1 MAGRERWQRDGG
13 RAAGGSA
20 VSAAG
25 HRRAG
30 RRGVRLLAFA
40 RRARH
45 RTVAEGARSAR
56 AATRLAGH
64 RARLAGHLRLTSAKA
79 FNHPPSAAL
88 TAVPKA
94 ADRVNYMG
102 NAIEVTDDTF
112 ESTIADNKLVLV
124 DFWAPWCGPCR
135 MVAPVLEEIADEH
148 GDKVTIA
155 KVNTDENQ
163 AVASK
168 HGIMSI
174 PTMMLFKDGEKIDQM
189 VGALPKPQIMA
200 KLEPHF

>member
-1 MAGRERWQRDGG
+1 M
-13 RAAGGSA
+13 GS
-20 VSAAG
+20 
-25 HRRAG
+25 
-30 RRGVRLLAFA
+30 
-40 RRARH
+40 
-45 RTVAEGARSAR
+45 
-56 AATRLAGH
+56 
-64 RARLAGHLRLTSAKA
+64 
-79 FNHPPSAAL
+79 
-88 TAVPKA
+88 
-94 ADRVNYMG
+94 
-102 NAIEVTDDTF
+102 AIEVTDDTF

-135 MVAPVLEEIADEH
+135 MVAPVLDEIAGEH

-200 KLEPHF
+200 KLQPHF

>member
-1 MAGRERWQRDGG
+1 
-13 RAAGGSA
+13 
-20 VSAAG
+20 
-25 HRRAG
+25 
-30 RRGVRLLAFA
+30 
-40 RRARH
+40 
-45 RTVAEGARSAR
+45 
-56 AATRLAGH
+56 
-64 RARLAGHLRLTSAKA
+64 
-79 FNHPPSAAL
+79 
-88 TAVPKA
+88 
-94 ADRVNYMG
+94 MG
-102 NAIEVTDDTF
+102 NTIEVTDDTF
-112 ESTIADNKLVLV
+112 ESIIADNPLVLV

-135 MVAPVLEEIADEH
+135 MVAPVLDEIAGEH

-163 AVASK
+163 VVASK

>member
-1 MAGRERWQRDGG
+1 
-13 RAAGGSA
+13 
-20 VSAAG
+20 
-25 HRRAG
+25 
-30 RRGVRLLAFA
+30 
-40 RRARH
+40 
-45 RTVAEGARSAR
+45 
-56 AATRLAGH
+56 
-64 RARLAGHLRLTSAKA
+64 
-79 FNHPPSAAL
+79 
-88 TAVPKA
+88 
-94 ADRVNYMG
+94 MG
-102 NAIEVTDDTF
+102 NPIEVTDDTF

-135 MVAPVLEEIADEH
+135 MVAPVLDEIAGEH
-148 GDKVTIA
+148 GEKVTIA

-163 AVASK
+163 VVASK

>member
-1 MAGRERWQRDGG
+1 
-13 RAAGGSA
+13 
-20 VSAAG
+20 
-25 HRRAG
+25 
-30 RRGVRLLAFA
+30 
-40 RRARH
+40 
-45 RTVAEGARSAR
+45 
-56 AATRLAGH
+56 
-64 RARLAGHLRLTSAKA
+64 
-79 FNHPPSAAL
+79 
-88 TAVPKA
+88 
-94 ADRVNYMG
+94 MG
-102 NAIEVTDDTF
+102 KTIEVTDDTF
-112 ESTIADNKLVLV
+112 ESIIADNKLVLV

-135 MVAPVLEEIADEH
+135 MVAPVLDEIAGEH

-163 AVASK
+163 VVASK

>member
-1 MAGRERWQRDGG
+1 
-13 RAAGGSA
+13 
-20 VSAAG
+20 
-25 HRRAG
+25 
-30 RRGVRLLAFA
+30 
-40 RRARH
+40 
-45 RTVAEGARSAR
+45 
-56 AATRLAGH
+56 
-64 RARLAGHLRLTSAKA
+64 
-79 FNHPPSAAL
+79 
-88 TAVPKA
+88 
-94 ADRVNYMG
+94 MG
-102 NAIEVTDDTF
+102 KTIEVTDDTF
-112 ESTIADNKLVLV
+112 ESIIADNKLVLV

-135 MVAPVLEEIADEH
+135 MVAPVLDEIAGEH
-148 GDKVTIA
+148 GDKVTIV

>member
-1 MAGRERWQRDGG
+1 
-13 RAAGGSA
+13 
-20 VSAAG
+20 
-25 HRRAG
+25 
-30 RRGVRLLAFA
+30 
-40 RRARH
+40 
-45 RTVAEGARSAR
+45 
-56 AATRLAGH
+56 
-64 RARLAGHLRLTSAKA
+64 
-79 FNHPPSAAL
+79 
-88 TAVPKA
+88 
-94 ADRVNYMG
+94 MG
-102 NAIEVTDDTF
+102 NPIEVTDDTF

-135 MVAPVLEEIADEH
+135 MVAPVLDEIAGEH

>member
-1 MAGRERWQRDGG
+1 M
-13 RAAGGSA
+13 S
-20 VSAAG
+20 
-25 HRRAG
+25 
-30 RRGVRLLAFA
+30 
-40 RRARH
+40 
-45 RTVAEGARSAR
+45 
-56 AATRLAGH
+56 
-64 RARLAGHLRLTSAKA
+64 
-79 FNHPPSAAL
+79 NP
-88 TAVPKA
+88 
-94 ADRVNYMG
+94 
-102 NAIEVTDDTF
+102 IEVTDDTF

-135 MVAPVLEEIADEH
+135 MVAPVLDEIAGEH

-155 KVNTDENQ
+155 KVNTDDNQ

>member
-1 MAGRERWQRDGG
+1 
-13 RAAGGSA
+13 
-20 VSAAG
+20 
-25 HRRAG
+25 
-30 RRGVRLLAFA
+30 
-40 RRARH
+40 
-45 RTVAEGARSAR
+45 
-56 AATRLAGH
+56 
-64 RARLAGHLRLTSAKA
+64 
-79 FNHPPSAAL
+79 
-88 TAVPKA
+88 
-94 ADRVNYMG
+94 MG
-102 NAIEVTDDTF
+102 NTIEVTDDTF
-112 ESTIADNKLVLV
+112 ESVIADNPLVLV

-135 MVAPVLEEIADEH
+135 IVAPVLDEIAGEH

-163 AVASK
+163 VVASK

>member
-1 MAGRERWQRDGG
+1 
-13 RAAGGSA
+13 
-20 VSAAG
+20 
-25 HRRAG
+25 
-30 RRGVRLLAFA
+30 
-40 RRARH
+40 
-45 RTVAEGARSAR
+45 
-56 AATRLAGH
+56 
-64 RARLAGHLRLTSAKA
+64 
-79 FNHPPSAAL
+79 
-88 TAVPKA
+88 
-94 ADRVNYMG
+94 MG

-112 ESTIADNKLVLV
+112 ESTITDDKLVLV

-135 MVAPVLEEIADEH
+135 MVAPVLDEIAGEH
-148 GDKVTIA
+148 GDKVTIV

-200 KLEPHF
+200 KLQPHF

>member
-1 MAGRERWQRDGG
+1 
-13 RAAGGSA
+13 
-20 VSAAG
+20 
-25 HRRAG
+25 
-30 RRGVRLLAFA
+30 
-40 RRARH
+40 
-45 RTVAEGARSAR
+45 
-56 AATRLAGH
+56 
-64 RARLAGHLRLTSAKA
+64 
-79 FNHPPSAAL
+79 
-88 TAVPKA
+88 
-94 ADRVNYMG
+94 MG

-135 MVAPVLEEIADEH
+135 MVAPVLDEIAGEH

-163 AVASK
+163 VVASK

-174 PTMMLFKDGEKIDQM
+174 PTMMLFKNGEKIDQM

>member
-1 MAGRERWQRDGG
+1 MIDASLE
-13 RAAGGSA
+13 A
-20 VSAAG
+20 
-25 HRRAG
+25 
-30 RRGVRLLAFA
+30 
-40 RRARH
+40 
-45 RTVAEGARSAR
+45 
-56 AATRLAGH
+56 
-64 RARLAGHLRLTSAKA
+64 
-79 FNHPPSAAL
+79 P
-88 TAVPKA
+88 
-94 ADRVNYMG
+94 
-102 NAIEVTDDTF
+102 
-112 ESTIADNKLVLV
+112 VLV

-135 MVAPVLEEIADEH
+135 IVAPVLDEIAGEH

-174 PTMMLFKDGEKIDQM
+174 PTMMLFKNGEKIDQM